1 MIVRRVGAVLLL
13 VLAVSAIAL
22 PWPPLVLQTIT
33 FAMAL
38 LAAGLLW
45 REATVSSPA
54 RAAFLQRLFESLPT
68 PVSVK
73 NEDLQFVEVNE
84 SFVRVSRGKREVL
97 VGSSASELVGD
108 RDGER
113 AEVLDRLVL
122 ETGQPQVANEW
133 LASVDGTRHYY
144 RVTKTRIEGPEGAPA
159 VVTAYEDLTLL
170 HEEQERQSALRAF
183 LQRVFD
189 MVPNPLYIKDRQH
202 RYVMT
207 NRAHV
212 ETLGVVSSGEVIG
225 KRVGEFAPAM
235 THSVEAA
242 EDNLFSQQVHGIH
255 EEEQVHVDVDGRR
268 SHSLVRKALTT
279 GPDGAPV
286 VIGINTD
293 ITELRETERDLRRT
307 LHRFSMLMQNA
318 PLGIALLD
326 VRGRFLTA
334 NPYLLGL
341 GGYTQD
347 ELLDLSYRD
356 LLFDASSEREQ
367 AKMLELFRQGYCEPF
382 PCMGRRR
389 DGSHVPLMLGAAL
402 VTGPEMQPQIW
413 GLVQDVSAQRAAD
426 AELRRHRDHLRELVR
441 EQTADLMG
449 AKEAAERASEAK
461 STFLANMSHE
471 LRTPMHAVLSFA
483 LLGEQ
488 RAETIP
494 AARLRDYFSRIR
506 SSGERLMV
514 LLNDL
519 LDLSKLES
527 GTMPI
532 SREPVDLR
540 EVVGEVL
547 REFEAL
553 LIANSLKLTFAAA
566 PDVPL
571 VLADRLRIAQVIRN
585 LLANAI
591 KFSLQ
596 ERRIAVTLHAQDNVV
611 ECVVA
616 DEGVGIAPGDLDT
629 IFDKF
634 VQGSRTRTGA
644 GGTGLGLAISREI
657 VAAHGGEIF
666 ARHGQV
672 CGAEFVVRL
681 PRLDAGRGPAN
692 LERAA

>member
-1 MIVRRVGAVLLL
+1 M
-13 VLAVSAIAL
+13 
-22 PWPPLVLQTIT
+22 
-33 FAMAL
+33 
-38 LAAGLLW
+38 
-45 REATVSSPA
+45 
-54 RAAFLQRLFESLPT
+54 
-68 PVSVK
+68 
-73 NEDLQFVEVNE
+73 
-84 SFVRVSRGKREVL
+84 
-97 VGSSASELVGD
+97 
-108 RDGER
+108 
-113 AEVLDRLVL
+113 
-122 ETGQPQVANEW
+122 
-133 LASVDGTRHYY
+133 
-144 RVTKTRIEGPEGAPA
+144 
-159 VVTAYEDLTLL
+159 
-170 HEEQERQSALRAF
+170 
-183 LQRVFD
+183 
-189 MVPNPLYIKDRQH
+189 
-202 RYVMT
+202 
-207 NRAHV
+207 
-212 ETLGVVSSGEVIG
+212 
-225 KRVGEFAPAM
+225 
-235 THSVEAA
+235 
-242 EDNLFSQQVHGIH
+242 
-255 EEEQVHVDVDGRR
+255 
-268 SHSLVRKALTT
+268 RKALTT
-279 GPDGAPV
+279 GPDGEPV

-293 ITELRETERDLRRT
+293 ITALRETERDLRRT

-326 VRGRFLTA
+326 ARGRFLAA
-334 NPYLLGL
+334 NPYLLEL
-341 GGYTQD
+341 SGYTQE
-347 ELLDLSYRD
+347 ELADLSYRD
-356 LLFDASSEREQ
+356 VLFDPSSESEHT
-367 AKMLELFRQGYCEPF
+367 KMLELFRHGYCEPF
-382 PCMGRRR
+382 PCGGRRR

-413 GLVQDVSAQRAAD
+413 GLVQDISAQRAAD

-441 EQTADLMG
+441 EQTAGLMT
-449 AKEAAERASEAK
+449 AKEDAERASDAK
-461 STFLANMSHE
+461 SSFLANMSHE

-488 RAETIP
+488 RAETVP
-494 AARLRDYFSRIR
+494 AIRLRDYFSRIR

-532 SREPVDLR
+532 CRESVDLR
-540 EVVGEVL
+540 VIVGEVL

-571 VLADRLRIAQVIRN
+571 VLADRLRIAQVVRN

-596 ERRIAVTLHAQDNVV
+596 ERRIAVTLHAPDDVV

-634 VQGSRTRTGA
+634 VQGSRTHTGA

-666 ARHGQV
+666 ARHGQI

-681 PRLDAGRGPAN
+681 PKSDAGRGPAN
-692 LERAA
+692 QERAA